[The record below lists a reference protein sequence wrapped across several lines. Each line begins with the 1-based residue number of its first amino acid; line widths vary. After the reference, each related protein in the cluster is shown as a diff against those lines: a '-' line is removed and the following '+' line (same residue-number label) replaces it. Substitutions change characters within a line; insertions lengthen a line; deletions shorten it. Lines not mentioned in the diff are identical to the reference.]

1 MQFESAP
8 TFDPAGLRA
17 RSNAFDPHSKQG
29 SCENGVDPDSKEG
42 SKRRGGS
49 KKMMLAMRKK
59 RERAETNA
67 LWALLESVTPTT
79 METNAPQQGN
89 RCQELRSGRT
99 KQQLLEDALVVLRQ
113 AAKCS
118 GGWLRQ
124 SLEKE
129 DCGLGLVQFE
139 LNTGKIV
146 HASRGFKEAASWCL
160 DGKIVDQNITIF
172 LHPADQ
178 AKMKSVLIGIA
189 DSRKCSGVSIPLR
202 FLRRP
207 AGHGIRA
214 PHWLLVRGQTR

>member
-1 MQFESAP
+1 M
-8 TFDPAGLRA
+8 
-17 RSNAFDPHSKQG
+17 
-29 SCENGVDPDSKEG
+29 DPDSKEG
-42 SKRRGGS
+42 SKRLGS
-49 KKMMLAMRKK
+49 KKMTLAMRKK

-67 LWALLESVTPTT
+67 LWVLLESVTPTT
-79 METNAPQQGN
+79 MGPKAPQLGIRSQV
-89 RCQELRSGRT
+89 LRSGRT

-113 AAKCS
+113 AAKIS
-118 GGWLRQ
+118 GGQLRQ

-178 AKMKSVLIGIA
+178 AKIKSVLIGIA